1 VETDLFMQTMETS
14 IWVTRSW
21 SRESS
26 WEVEGVI
33 CKIHGRWETWF
44 AKVILQITPPT
55 SSGRP
60 VGSTSCDLDW
70 SFHSLHEEV
79 VFHLIW
85 TGLPNL
91 KSENLTLATW
101 SLIWSHRVS
110 EGKGLPATATGLI
123 LTDHRSWQLIPFPAP
138 SVHKNRILLI
148 FFWHGAPTGVQ
159 CHHVYSSRTY
169 GHACVTR

>member
-1 VETDLFMQTMETS
+1 MYHTFMWAAHSQKCHGMTYGE
-14 IWVTRSW
+14 WVGPVYHW
-21 SRESS
+21 NELIELQSS
-26 WEVEGVI
+26 SACLPGLCYLWE
-33 CKIHGRWETWF
+33 CPRAW
-44 AKVILQITPPT
+44 
-55 SSGRP
+55 
-60 VGSTSCDLDW
+60 
-70 SFHSLHEEV
+70 V
-79 VFHLIW
+79 VKE

-91 KSENLTLATW
+91 KSESLTLATW

-123 LTDHRSWQLIPFPAP
+123 LTDHRSWQLTPFPAP
-138 SVHKNRILLI
+138 SLHKNRILLI